1 CRWCAARARHRR
13 SRRPFRRDLLSDAD
27 ARARADRFRDRI
39 PMDGTDRRF
48 ERALR
53 CRSPCPRGH
62 RLQRARP
69 HVRARGDRVRARRSR
84 HLGSRAVALRPS
96 AERSSRERAP
106 LARAGIRHR
115 APSPFGVRHR
125 RHDRRGR
132 RRALGVLDPFRLRAG
147 RRTREL
153 GPGVR
158 HRSRG
163 RRGDARRADRR
174 VRARFAHR
182 ACRAVAPPDGPADI
196 GGDPRTGVHRLRA
209 VREAGHGRA
218 RPVRL
223 STGTTSMI
231 EVRELRRAFGGVVA
245 LDGVTLTLAL
255 GERRAVI
262 GPNGAGKTTLINTLA
277 GETAPTGGT
286 IRLAG
291 RDITRLRSWQRA
303 RLGLAHVYQR
313 TELFASL
320 SARDNV
326 GLAIAALRGPYRVFR
341 AAPRA
346 EYSEGE
352 AVLESVGLAGREG
365 VAARELSHGERRQ
378 LELAVTLA
386 QRPRVLLLD
395 EPTAGMSPLETARI
409 TELIAGLDR
418 ALTILIVEHDMDVV
432 FRLADRVTVLHEGRV
447 IADGTAADVRGDVR
461 VHDVYLGKAV
471 SVA

>member
-1 CRWCAARARHRR
+1 
-13 SRRPFRRDLLSDAD
+13 
-27 ARARADRFRDRI
+27 
-39 PMDGTDRRF
+39 
-48 ERALR
+48 
-53 CRSPCPRGH
+53 
-62 RLQRARP
+62 
-69 HVRARGDRVRARRSR
+69 
-84 HLGSRAVALRPS
+84 
-96 AERSSRERAP
+96 
-106 LARAGIRHR
+106 
-115 APSPFGVRHR
+115 
-125 RHDRRGR
+125 
-132 RRALGVLDPFRLRAG
+132 
-147 RRTREL
+147 
-153 GPGVR
+153 
-158 HRSRG
+158 
-163 RRGDARRADRR
+163 
-174 VRARFAHR
+174 
-182 ACRAVAPPDGPADI
+182 
-196 GGDPRTGVHRLRA
+196 
-209 VREAGHGRA
+209 
-218 RPVRL
+218 
-223 STGTTSMI
+223 MI

-245 LDGVTLTLAL
+245 LDGVTLTLAE

-326 GLAIAALRGPYRVFR
+326 GLAIAARRGPYRVFR
-341 AAPRA
+341 AIPRA
-346 EYSEGE
+346 EYAEGE
-352 AVLESVGLAGREG
+352 AVLASVGLAGREG
-365 VAARELSHGERRQ
+365 AAARDLSHGERRQ
-378 LELAVTLA
+378 LELAVALA

-447 IADGTAADVRGDVR
+447 IADGTAADVRGDVK

-471 SVA
+471 TVA